1 MLLDPGV
8 CRLEFGDL
16 VLEVL
21 EGTLD
26 IGVGEDLQRLSEVV
40 GQSEVINDVSA
51 ELVRLGPIHPCDC
64 LQQGVVGE
72 FAVQVHDLTDG
83 GIKPRQEHVFDDQD

>member
-21 EGTLD
+21 LCILD
-26 IGVGEDLQRLSEVV
+26 IGVGENLQRLSEVV
-40 GQSEVINDVSA
+40 SQSEVINDVSA
-51 ELVRLGPIHPCDC
+51 ELVRFGPIHPGDC

-83 GIKPRQEHVFDDQD
+83 GIKPSQEHVFDDQD

>member
-1 MLLDPGV
+1 MLFDPGV

-21 EGTLD
+21 QRTLD
-26 IGVGEDLQRLSEVV
+26 IGVGEDLQRFSEVV
-40 GQSEVINDVSA
+40 GQSEVINDVPA
-51 ELVRLGPIHPCDC
+51 ELVRLGAIHPGDC

-83 GIKPRQEHVFDDQD
+83 GIKPSQEHVFDDQD